1 MNGLLSSK
9 KHLLCVIENT
19 TKEYIHKMK
28 SITYNFTRPFV
39 RNQLIFV
46 PIYVKDAKWSKNNSE
61 KMLPAI
67 KEFILQKLDS
77 VDGIIIDSISPM
89 VMNSGS
95 ESVLDFLSFCKEVV
109 RRGKTIIVTIHPLD
123 LPKSLSTAFVGAADV
138 YFKLGTV
145 VVGDREVKT
154 LKAIKLLGAKDT
166 PESGFA
172 FEVDLIFGIKIVP
185 ISMANA

>member
-19 TKEYIHKMK
+19 TKEYIEKMK

-67 KEFILQKLDS
+67 
-77 VDGIIIDSISPM
+77 
-89 VMNSGS
+89 
-95 ESVLDFLSFCKEVV
+95 
-109 RRGKTIIVTIHPLD
+109 
-123 LPKSLSTAFVGAADV
+123 
-138 YFKLGTV
+138 
-145 VVGDREVKT
+145 
-154 LKAIKLLGAKDT
+154 
-166 PESGFA
+166 
-172 FEVDLIFGIKIVP
+172 
-185 ISMANA
+185 